1 MPSGDAPRNV
11 AIITD
16 GNGRWAS
23 QRGLPPIAGH
33 RAGADV
39 VRERMKDAVRMGVK
53 QLTVYSFS
61 TENWS
66 RPADE
71 VEGLLR
77 LFAERLV
84 EEAPEMIER
93 GIRMRFVGSRVGVPE
108 KLLDR
113 MDRAEEQTRGG
124 SLMDLFVAFNY
135 GARAEILEAAEKY
148 EGGGEDA
155 FRQLLNVP
163 ELEDP
168 DLLIRTSGEQ
178 RLSNYLLW
186 QCAYSEFVFR
196 DEFWPDFTREA
207 FVECIDEYNRRQ
219 RRFGGRVA

>member
-1 MPSGDAPRNV
+1 MSGDAPRNV

-23 QRGLPPIAGH
+23 HRGLPPIAGH
-33 RAGADV
+33 SAGADV

-77 LFAERLV
+77 LFADRLV
-84 EEAPEMIER
+84 DEVPEMIET
-93 GIRMRFVGSRVGVPE
+93 GIRLRFVGSREGVPQ

-113 MDRAEEQTRGG
+113 MDTAEEQTAEGH
-124 SLMDLFVAFNY
+124 LMDLFVAFNY
-135 GARAEILEAAEKY
+135 GSRNEILLAAEKY
-148 EGGGEDA
+148 HGGGEDE
-155 FRQLLNVP
+155 FRKLLHVP
-163 ELEDP
+163 DLEDP

-207 FVECIDEYNRRQ
+207 LIECFEEYSRRQ

>member
-1 MPSGDAPRNV
+1 MSGDAPRNV

-33 RAGADV
+33 SAGADV
-39 VRERMKDAVRMGVK
+39 VRERMKDAVRLGVK

-61 TENWS
+61 TENWT

-77 LFAERLV
+77 LFADRLV
-84 EEAPEMIER
+84 DEVPEMIDS
-93 GIRMRFVGSRVGVPE
+93 GIRLRFVGSREGVPQ

-113 MDRAEEQTRGG
+113 MDTAEAATEQGD
-124 SLMDLFVAFNY
+124 LMDLFVAFNY
-135 GARAEILEAAEKY
+135 GSRDEILRAAERY

-155 FRQLLNVP
+155 FRKLLYVP
-163 ELEDP
+163 DLEDP

-196 DEFWPDFTREA
+196 DELWPDFTREA
-207 FVECIDEYNRRQ
+207 LVECIAEYSRRQ

>member
-1 MPSGDAPRNV
+1 MPESDVPRNV

-16 GNGRWAS
+16 GNGRWAA

-39 VRERMKDAVRMGVK
+39 VRERMRDAVRLGVK

-77 LFAERLV
+77 LFSERTV
-84 EEAPEMIER
+84 EETPELIEG
-93 GIRMRFVGSRVGVPE
+93 GIRLRFVGSREGVPQ

-113 MDRAEEQTRGG
+113 MDTAEEATKDCDR
-124 SLMDLFVAFNY
+124 LDLFVAFNY
-135 GARAEILEAAEKY
+135 GSRAELLAAAEKY
-148 EGGGEDA
+148 DGGGEDA
-155 FRQLLNVP
+155 FRELLYVP

-178 RLSNYLLW
+178 RISNYLLW

-196 DEFWPDFTREA
+196 EELWPDFTREA
-207 FVECIDEYNRRQ
+207 FIECLHEYSSRQ